1 MKKRIIITGGNGQ
14 DGIILSKMLL
24 SKNYSVHSFINK
36 KKINKIP
43 SINYYYINLFNY
55 NLIAKIV
62 KKIKPFAIIH
72 LASKNLAIINN
83 KNMNH
88 SIFYKKNL
96 LMTKYLVKSI
106 IENDKKIKFIFAGSS
121 QMFKKTNGIV
131 NENSKF
137 KSTCYYSKYKLDAH
151 NYIIQ
156 MKKKFKLFATTI
168 ILFNHDSKYRN
179 SKFLFPR
186 LVNYLKYK
194 KIKSLKK
201 IYQKNIFGDFSHAD
215 DICNGIFLLIKSNKN
230 LNKIILSSNKL
241 SRLNDLIDFGLIKFK
256 INHIMQSPKAK
267 TVKLIGNNKLAKKA
281 LNWQPKKNF
290 LIAFED
296 ILKK

>member
-14 DGIILSKMLL
+14 DGIILSKLLL
-24 SKNYSVHSFINK
+24 SKNYSVHSFVNK

-43 SINYYYINLFNY
+43 LINYYYISLFNY

-96 LMTKYLVKSI
+96 LVTKNLVKSI

-131 NENSKF
+131 KNRS
-137 KSTCYYSKYKLDAH
+137 
-151 NYIIQ
+151 IISRWHKGQ
-156 MKKKFKLFATTI
+156 NPCSRDPCAP
-168 ILFNHDSKYRN
+168 ILVGQSAKR
-179 SKFLFPR
+179 LRFPR
-186 LVNYLKYK
+186 LYFDM
-194 KIKSLKK
+194 S
-201 IYQKNIFGDFSHAD
+201 
-215 DICNGIFLLIKSNKN
+215 
-230 LNKIILSSNKL
+230 
-241 SRLNDLIDFGLIKFK
+241 
-256 INHIMQSPKAK
+256 
-267 TVKLIGNNKLAKKA
+267 
-281 LNWQPKKNF
+281 QP
-290 LIAFED
+290 
-296 ILKK
+296 